1 MIRRIAA
8 GLVFTLAFLMLI
20 AEAQRYDDL
29 TEAALTTSGGTYYEA
44 AK

>member
-8 GLVFTLAFLMLI
+8 GLVFVMAFLVLV

-29 TEAALTTSGGTYYEA
+29 SEAVLF